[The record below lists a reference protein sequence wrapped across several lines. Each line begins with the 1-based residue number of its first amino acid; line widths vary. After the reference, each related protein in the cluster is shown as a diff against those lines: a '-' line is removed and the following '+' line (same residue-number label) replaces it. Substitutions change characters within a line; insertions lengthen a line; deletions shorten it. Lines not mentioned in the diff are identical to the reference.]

1 MSRRPSVPVIAL
13 SVVVVVLL
21 ALVAVLLVRET
32 GGSEQSVAGSPEQ
45 SADVADERQT
55 SPEQVPGRESMEGIA
70 RFEEGDPLAMGPVD
84 APVVMTMYSDFRCP
98 FCAKF
103 SREVEPALVE
113 EYVDSGDL
121 RIEWRDLPIFGEES
135 MLAARAGRAA
145 ADQDRFWEFTETVF
159 ADAPD
164 RGHPDLGE
172 EKLVG
177 YAREAGVADVDRFRA
192 DMTSDKYD
200 EAIRADYEAAT
211 ALGATSTP
219 TFLVNGTGI
228 IGARSTETF
237 RNVIDS
243 SLDG

>member
-32 GGSEQSVAGSPEQ
+32 GGSEQSAAGSPEQ

-103 SREVEPALVE
+103 SREVAPALVE

>member
-1 MSRRPSVPVIAL
+1 MSRRPSTPVIAL
-13 SVVVVVLL
+13 SVVVALLL
-21 ALVAVLLVRET
+21 ALVAVLLLRAT
-32 GGSEQSVAGSPEQ
+32 GGSDQPADGSAAGSAAASDEPGAG
-45 SADVADERQT
+45 SAQA
-55 SPEQVPGRESMEGIA
+55 PGPESMEGIA
-70 RFEEGDPLAMGPVD
+70 RFEEGDPLALGPVD

-103 SREVEPALVE
+103 SREVEPELVE
-113 EYVDSGDL
+113 DYVESGDL

-145 ADQDRFWEFTETVF
+145 ADQDRFWEFTEVVF

-172 EKLVG
+172 EKLAG
-177 YAREAGVADVDRFRA
+177 YAREAGVADVERFRE
-192 DMTSDKYD
+192 DMTSGKYD

-228 IGARSTETF
+228 IGARSIETF

-243 SLDG
+243 SLNG